1 MSHNAVDP
9 EKLFVSTEWLAER
22 LTQPDL
28 RIFDASWH
36 MPNSGRD
43 PRAEFLQ
50 GHIPGAVFFDIDA
63 IADHSTDLPH
73 MLPDPLAFAAAMSAL
88 GFGSGMRA
96 VVYDSL
102 GLFSAPRLWWTLRA
116 FGCAD
121 VAILSGGLP
130 KWIAE
135 GRRLEQRETA
145 GRKRISPRTST
156 TPSSPMRARS
166 RRRSRAS
173 RRRSSTCVRRNASGA
188 RSRSR
193 EPGVRSGPHSGRPQS
208 SVEQAGRERRAEKAG
223 GAPRRNLPPR
233 ATIPQTRKVLA
244 TCGSGVT
251 ASILALR
258 SPPSATTP
266 RRSMTAP
273 GRNGAPAPICP
284 SFAAIKALCA
294 FPGRLLSR
302 R

>member
-145 GRKRISPRTST
+145 RPKAHFSAHLDHALVADASEVKAALESKSAQVVDMRSAERFKGEAPEPR
-156 TPSSPMRARS
+156 A
-166 RRRSRAS
+166 
-173 RRRSSTCVRRNASGA
+173 GL
-188 RSRSR
+188 
-193 EPGVRSGPHSGRPQS
+193 RSGHMP
-208 SVEQAGRERRAEKAG
+208 
-223 GAPRRNLPPR
+223 GARNLPWNRLVENGALKKPE
-233 ATIPQTRKVLA
+233 ALETEFAAAGFDPQRKVIA
-244 TCGSGVT
+244 TCGSGLT
-251 ASILALR
+251 ASILSLALAA
-258 SPPSATTP
+258 SGHGA
-266 RRSMTAP
+266 AP
-273 GRNGAPAPICP
+273 VYDGSWSEWGGRADLPVVCGD
-284 SFAAIKALCA
+284 
-294 FPGRLLSR
+294 
-302 R
+302 